1 MLRKRVGIFPYI
13 YSCCSD
19 LSFKN
24 DLVVTYDLVCSCRVY
39 WTCKSARNDNQQRR
53 RAAAHIITCKNLTS
67 TPLWLCL
74 PPESDP
80 VVPPWDGWKALARTR
95 SFCFFAVG
103 AETGQD
109 SRGPRE
115 RLAGYALCRTQSQSA
130 QREGGARWRK
140 RKEAG
145 AGAAPALACVIP
157 RCI

>member
-1 MLRKRVGIFPYI
+1 MGSIGHAKVH
-13 YSCCSD
+13 
-19 LSFKN
+19 
-24 DLVVTYDLVCSCRVY
+24 V
-39 WTCKSARNDNQQRR
+39 
-53 RAAAHIITCKNLTS
+53 IIISSGGGTHHHLQKLDVDA
-67 TPLWLCL
+67 PLLCL

-115 RLAGYALCRTQSQSA
+115 RLAGYALCRTPDTVAECSA
-130 QREGGARWRK
+130 RRRGWRK

-145 AGAAPALACVIP
+145 AGAGACLCYTSVYMKITQ
-157 RCI
+157 RTYG